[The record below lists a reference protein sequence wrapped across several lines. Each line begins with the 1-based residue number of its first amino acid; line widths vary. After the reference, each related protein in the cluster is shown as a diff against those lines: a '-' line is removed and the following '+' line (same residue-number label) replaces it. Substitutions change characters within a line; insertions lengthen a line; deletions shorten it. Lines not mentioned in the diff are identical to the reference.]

1 MRVDIVFPAHDEEG
15 RIERTL
21 AAYTSSLTD
30 PATRFVVAMDG
41 CTDRTADVVEA
52 LSVADPRVERLE
64 FPKLGKGGVLMEAF
78 RHCDAGL
85 VAFVDADGAT
95 PPAEMN
101 RLLAACDGDG
111 ADVAIATRRHPA
123 AVTPCRR
130 SRRRKVA
137 SAGFAFGIRRLFRL
151 EHTDTQCGAKV
162 IRGETLRRVLPL
174 LSSRD
179 FLFDVDLLVTARD
192 LGCDVVEVPTIW
204 LDQRGSRV
212 NAAADARR
220 MLKSALRL
228 WFHRRVLPATP
239 AAAPVAGPVAAAPGE
254 VVALS
259 GRARAPLAAAS
270 VEAAQVA
277 AGDDGVAR
285 VGA

>member
-1 MRVDIVFPAHDEEG
+1 MDIVFPAHDEEG

-41 CTDRTADVVEA
+41 CTDRTADVVDA
-52 LSVADPRVERLE
+52 LAAADPRVERLE

-101 RLLAACDGDG
+101 RLLDACDGDG

-123 AVTPCRR
+123 SVTPCRR
-130 SRRRKVA
+130 ARRRKVA

-151 EHTDTQCGAKV
+151 DHSDTQCGAKV
-162 IRGETLRRVLPL
+162 IRAETLHRVLPL

-228 WFHRRVLPATP
+228 WFHRRVLPAAP
-239 AAAPVAGPVAAAPGE
+239 AQAPGAGPVPAAPAR
-254 VVALS
+254 VVELRD
-259 GRARAPLAAAS
+259 RAGAPLEAPSGEPTPVAAS
-270 VEAAQVA
+270 DEVA
-277 AGDDGVAR
+277 H